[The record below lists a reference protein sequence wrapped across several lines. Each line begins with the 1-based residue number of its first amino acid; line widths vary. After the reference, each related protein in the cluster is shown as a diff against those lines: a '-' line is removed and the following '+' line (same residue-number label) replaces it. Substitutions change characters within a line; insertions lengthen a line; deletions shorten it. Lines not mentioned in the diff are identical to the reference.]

1 MSTYYKKLLSFK
13 KNLNDKV
20 LILGLGVENKQFLEW
35 LVRSEVSFLENQIV
49 LADENEIQFANLNA
63 ENYEIIS
70 GKKYLDVLKREDI
83 KMVIKAPGIW
93 SLRSELK
100 DFRARNGADS
110 VLSSLTFFMEK
121 YRDQIIGITGTKG
134 KTTTSVLIYHLLK
147 DEHEIYYC
155 GNTTG
160 ISPYR
165 YWGNPSAYFILEL
178 SSFQLQDLGVTKLS
192 PKYAGVT
199 NLNIDHLD
207 QHKNTLEYHK
217 SKENLWKYQKSG
229 QGDICLYSSQVAD
242 VMSEIYYGL
251 EKQTNL
257 QTYNQVNQ
265 IVVEGIKSTFK
276 INLLGDHNY
285 LNFSLAIGLA
295 ETVNS
300 AKNQSKKDLNSVL
313 SKIYRKRNIYQE
325 KMENFKSPQGR
336 LELVIKVIVGT
347 FNISF
352 YNDNTAT
359 EPDAVIAGLQAVETS
374 SSTTVLILAGKVK
387 QGDYEKLAEVIKS
400 KIKQGSVLDIKY
412 FGQIG
417 SKMRELINPKSQYN
431 GNLKTFLT
439 ENYDYINE
447 VLELLKAKQ
456 AKHELSDSIINI
468 NILFSPA
475 GSSFDEFENYL
486 VRQECYLKWVA
497 QNVEKN
503 SNSTMSYD

>member
-13 KNLNDKV
+13 KSSDDKV

-35 LVRSEVSFLENQIV
+35 LVRSEVSFSESQII
-49 LADENEIQFANLNA
+49 LADEREVQLEHLNI

-100 DFRARNGADS
+100 DFRLRNGSDS
-110 VLSSLTFFMEK
+110 VLSSLTFFLER

-134 KTTTSVLIYHLLK
+134 KTTTSTLIYHLLK
-147 DEHEIYYC
+147 DDREIYYC

-165 YWGNPSAYFILEL
+165 YWDNQKAYFVLEL
-178 SSFQLQDLGVTKLS
+178 SSFQLQDLGTAKLT
-192 PKYAGVT
+192 PKYSGIT
-199 NLNIDHLD
+199 NLYIDHLD
-207 QHKNTLEYHK
+207 QHKNPLEYHK
-217 SKENLWKYQKSG
+217 SKENLWKYQKSR
-229 QGDICLYSSQVAD
+229 QGDICLYSSQVSDA
-242 VMSEIYYGL
+242 MSEIYYGL
-251 EKQTNL
+251 GKQANL
-257 QTYNQVNQ
+257 QACNEVNQ
-265 IVVEGIKSTFK
+265 IVVSGIKSIFK

-285 LNFSLAIGLA
+285 LNFSLAIGLV
-295 ETVNS
+295 EIINS
-300 AKNQSKKDLNSVL
+300 ARNQTKKDLNSAL

-336 LELVIKVIVGT
+336 LELVSKVIIGS
-347 FNISF
+347 FNINF

-359 EPDAVIAGLQAVETS
+359 EPDAVIAGLQAVES
-374 SSTTVLILAGKVK
+374 SDTVTVLILAGKVK
-387 QGDYEKLAEVIKS
+387 QGSYEKLAEVIKS
-400 KIKQGSVLDIKY
+400 KIKQGSVLDTKY

-447 VLELLKAKQ
+447 VLELLKVKQ
-456 AKHELSDSIINI
+456 AKHELSDSITNI
-468 NILFSPA
+468 NILFSPG

-503 SNSTMSYD
+503 SNSANVI